1 MPPRVRL
8 TTEESERLPALLSRV
23 AARRHGFPADA
34 DASVQ
39 ASWIAERY
47 ADEAPLTT
55 NLITLL
61 LFEHGVHRS
70 VDQVA
75 RDLAI
80 LRGETDH
87 V

>member
-23 AARRHGFPADA
+23 EGRRHEFPTDT
-34 DASVQ
+34 DASIQVG
-39 ASWIAERY
+39 WITECY
-47 ADEAPLTT
+47 AGGPPLTT

-70 VDQVA
+70 VDQVS

>member
-8 TTEESERLPALLSRV
+8 TPGETARLPDLLARVDALR
-23 AARRHGFPADA
+23 AEFPIGA

-39 ASWIAERY
+39 AGWIRERY
-47 ADEAPLTT
+47 TDKLPPTL

-70 VDQVA
+70 ADQVA
-75 RDLAI
+75 HDLAM
-80 LRGETDH
+80 LREES
-87 V
+87 